1 MSDTLPGAAAGSPS
15 TLDADL
21 AALKDDVARLTDT
34 LSTLVSDSAATAR
47 SAAREGVETARE
59 TVTSAADDLS
69 EKIVENPL
77 TSVLLALGVGYVVG
91 ALGRSRR

>member
-1 MSDTLPGAAAGSPS
+1 MSDTLPGAAAAPS
-15 TLDADL
+15 TLDTDL
-21 AALKDDVARLTDT
+21 AILKDDVARLTDT

-59 TVTSAADDLS
+59 TVTGAADDLS

-77 TSVLLALGVGYVVG
+77 TSVLVALGLGYLVG